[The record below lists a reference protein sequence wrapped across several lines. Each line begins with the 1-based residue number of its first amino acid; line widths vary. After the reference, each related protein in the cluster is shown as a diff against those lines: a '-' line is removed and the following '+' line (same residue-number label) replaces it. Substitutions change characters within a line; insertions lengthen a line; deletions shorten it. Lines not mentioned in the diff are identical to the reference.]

1 MHLVEATNP
10 HPLREDSQGVVRA
23 GHSRVTL
30 QSVVALFE
38 QGASAEE
45 IALRFE
51 SVSLAEVYA
60 VLSFYLAHRQDVGAY
75 LSGQRQESE
84 LARATAESRS
94 PFHELR
100 RRLLERKSA

>member
-10 HPLREDSQGVVRA
+10 NPLREDSQGFVRV
-23 GHSRVTL
+23 GQTRVTL
-30 QSVVALFE
+30 QSVVELFE

-60 VLSFYLAHRQDVGAY
+60 VLSFYTAHRQDVAAY
-75 LSGQRQESE
+75 LSGQGKESDM
-84 LARATAESRS
+84 ARATAASRS
-94 PFHELR
+94 PLHELR